1 MKTKRDDGH
10 PLDREAGFS
19 LIEVTIASVLVL
31 MLAWLVSTL
40 SVDGMR
46 AQKYAERQA
55 RVTEIAQDVLD
66 EIRRDLGSAM
76 GMFGGGP
83 LGEGYRDAL
92 VRGSMPAPIR
102 STTIPTFEVSGR
114 LEREARAGT
123 KTGNELFFARYSWTD
138 EFQVSTGTIYRID
151 VYRIERYYLTAV
163 RGGPAA
169 GKPDGLNLCHWVSE
183 PLADGNQ
190 LDRITNATDVQEI
203 LEHLNTSTPDRSGTV
218 HDAVKLVWLG
228 RAPVNDPGTLREI
241 DATGV
246 LSMTPMPSRGA
257 TWRIFPE
264 ISLCDPDILIYRH
277 HSVASNFAQA
287 NMGVGRFSMQSEL
300 NGGFPHGF
308 EIQVIGPPSAR
319 QVMVHLTLVSTNF
332 DGRRAYSDMQTVV
345 DVRDP

>member
-1 MKTKRDDGH
+1 M
-10 PLDREAGFS
+10 
-19 LIEVTIASVLVL
+19 SVLVDKNTRL
-31 MLAWLVSTL
+31 IVQGITGKVGLFHAEQSLAYGTQV
-40 SVDGMR
+40 VGG
-46 AQKYAERQA
+46 
-55 RVTEIAQDVLD
+55 VTPGKGGDAVL
-66 EIRRDLGSAM
+66 
-76 GMFGGGP
+76 GGKVP
-83 LGEGYRDAL
+83 VFD
-92 VRGSMPAPIR
+92 
-102 STTIPTFEVSGR
+102 
-114 LEREARAGT
+114 
-123 KTGNELFFARYSWTD
+123 
-138 EFQVSTGTIYRID
+138 
-151 VYRIERYYLTAV
+151 
-163 RGGPAA
+163 
-169 GKPDGLNLCHWVSE
+169 
-183 PLADGNQ
+183 
-190 LDRITNATDVQEI
+190 
-203 LEHLNTSTPDRSGTV
+203 TV

-264 ISLCDPDILIYRH
+264 IRLCDPDILIYRH